1 MTRFLWDKFSK
12 DYLETFLASCGD
24 VKTSLDVTAE
34 TQEIDVYFRPTSPK
48 IPPELGLLGRLAQ
61 TPCLLEP
68 YRNPVT
74 IEGILACLSK
84 LLTVREQLQREAHR
98 NQQPLLAENIPRLWI
113 ITPTASQRIITA
125 FSALNHPDWGEGIY
139 FLPPAL
145 TTSLI
150 VLHQLPE
157 TPETLWL
164 RLLGRGGT
172 RSRAIDELEA
182 LSPSHPFKSASLKLL
197 YNLSR
202 NLQALPKRTHEERK
216 FIMRLAP
223 LYEQDR
229 EKAIQ
234 QGEAIGLQKGRIEG
248 IQQGEA
254 IGLQKEASKLVLRQL
269 KRRFGELPPHIT
281 ETIQKLSVEKLEDLG
296 EALLDF
302 ETQAD
307 LINWLN

>member
-1 MTRFLWDKFSK
+1 
-12 DYLETFLASCGD
+12 
-24 VKTSLDVTAE
+24 
-34 TQEIDVYFRPTSPK
+34 VYFRPTSPE

-74 IEGILACLSK
+74 IEGIIACLSK
-84 LLTVREQLQREAHR
+84 LFTVREQLQREAHR

-113 ITPTASQRIITA
+113 LTPTASQRIITA
-125 FSALNHPDWGEGIY
+125 FSALNNPDWGEGIY

-145 TTSLI
+145 TTAII

-172 RSRAIDELEA
+172 RTRAIDELEA

-202 NLQALPKRTHEERK
+202 NLQALPKRTQEERK

-229 EKAIQ
+229 EAAIQ

-254 IGLQKEASKLVLRQL
+254 IGLQKGEAKVVLRL
-269 KRRFGELPPHIT
+269 LNRRFGQLPPHIT

-302 ETQAD
+302 ESQAD

>member
-1 MTRFLWDKFSK
+1 M
-12 DYLETFLASCGD
+12 
-24 VKTSLDVTAE
+24 TAE

-74 IEGILACLSK
+74 IEGIIACLSK
-84 LLTVREQLQREAHR
+84 LFTVREQLQREAHR

-113 ITPTASQRIITA
+113 LTPTASQRIITA
-125 FSALNHPDWGEGIY
+125 FSAQLNPDWGEGIY

-145 TTSLI
+145 TTALI

-172 RSRAIDELEA
+172 RTRAIDELEA
-182 LSPSHPFKSASLKLL
+182 LSSNHPFKSASLKLL

-202 NLQALPKRTHEERK
+202 NLQALPKRTQEERK

-234 QGEAIGLQKGRIEG
+234 QGEAIGLQKG
-248 IQQGEA
+248 EA
-254 IGLQKEASKLVLRQL
+254 NLVLRLL

-281 ETIQKLSVEKLEDLG
+281 ETIQKLTVEQLEDLG

-307 LINWLN
+307 LINWLNQA

>member
-1 MTRFLWDKFSK
+1 LTRFLWDKFSK
-12 DYLETFLASCGD
+12 DYLETFLASSGD

-34 TQEIDVYFRPTSPK
+34 TQEIDVYFRPTSPE

-74 IEGILACLSK
+74 IEGIIACLSK

-98 NQQPLLAENIPRLWI
+98 SQQPLLAENIPRLWI
-113 ITPTASQRIITA
+113 LTPTASQRIITA
-125 FSALNHPDWGEGIY
+125 FSALNNPDWGEGIY

-145 TTSLI
+145 TTAII

-157 TPETLWL
+157 TTETLWL

-182 LSPSHPFKSASLKLL
+182 LSSNHPFKSAALKLL

-202 NLQALPKRTHEERK
+202 NLQALPKRTQEERK

-234 QGEAIGLQKGRIEG
+234 QGEAIGLQKG
-248 IQQGEA
+248 EA
-254 IGLQKEASKLVLRQL
+254 NLVLRLL

-307 LINWLN
+307 LINWLNQA

>member
-1 MTRFLWDKFSK
+1 MK
-12 DYLETFLASCGD
+12 DYLETFLSSSGD

-34 TQEIDVYFRPTSPK
+34 TQEIDVYFRPTSPEM
-48 IPPELGLLGRLAQ
+48 PPELGLLGKLAQ

-84 LLTVREQLQREAHR
+84 LLTVREQLR
-98 NQQPLLAENIPRLWI
+98 
-113 ITPTASQRIITA
+113 
-125 FSALNHPDWGEGIY
+125 IY

-145 TTSLI
+145 NTSLI

-172 RSRAIDELEA
+172 RTRAIDELEA
-182 LSPSHPFKSASLKLL
+182 LSPHHPFKSASLKLL

-202 NLQALPKRTHEERK
+202 NLQALPKRTQEERK

-234 QGEAIGLQKGRIEG
+234 QGEAIGIQKGRIEG

-254 IGLQKEASKLVLRQL
+254 NLVLRLL

-307 LINWLN
+307 LINWLNQA

>member
-1 MTRFLWDKFSK
+1 
-12 DYLETFLASCGD
+12 
-24 VKTSLDVTAE
+24 
-34 TQEIDVYFRPTSPK
+34 VYFRPTSPE

-74 IEGILACLSK
+74 IEGIIACLSK
-84 LLTVREQLQREAHR
+84 LFTVREQLQREAHR
-98 NQQPLLAENIPRLWI
+98 HQQPLLAENIPRLWI
-113 ITPTASQRIITA
+113 LTPTASQRIITA
-125 FSALNHPDWGEGIY
+125 FSALNNPDWGEGIY

-145 TTSLI
+145 TTALI

-172 RSRAIDELEA
+172 RTRAIDELEA

-202 NLQALPKRTHEERK
+202 NLQALPKRTQEERK

-234 QGEAIGLQKGRIEG
+234 QGETKV
-248 IQQGEA
+248 
-254 IGLQKEASKLVLRQL
+254 VLRQL
-269 KRRFGELPPHIT
+269 KRRFGELAPHIT
-281 ETIQKLSVEKLEDLG
+281 EAIQKLTVEQLEDLG

-302 ETQAD
+302 KSQAD

>member
-1 MTRFLWDKFSK
+1 MK
-12 DYLETFLASCGD
+12 DYLETFLSSSGD
-24 VKTSLDVTAE
+24 VKTSLDVTAK
-34 TQEIDVYFRPTSPK
+34 TQEIDVYFRPNSPEM
-48 IPPELGLLGRLAQ
+48 PTELGLLGKLAQ

-68 YRNPVT
+68 HRNPVT

-113 ITPTASQRIITA
+113 LTPTASQRIITA

-145 TTSLI
+145 TTAII

-202 NLQALPKRTHEERK
+202 NLQALPKRTQEERK

-229 EKAIQ
+229 EAAIQ

-254 IGLQKEASKLVLRQL
+254 KVVLRL
-269 KRRFGELPPHIT
+269 LNRRFGQLPPHIT

-302 ETQAD
+302 ESQAD
-307 LINWLN
+307 LINWLNQT

>member
-12 DYLETFLASCGD
+12 DYLETFLSSSGD

-48 IPPELGLLGRLAQ
+48 IPPELGLLGKLAQ

-98 NQQPLLAENIPRLWI
+98 HQQPLLAENIPRLWI
-113 ITPTASQRIITA
+113 LTPTASQRIITA

-139 FLPPAL
+139 FLAPAL

-182 LSPSHPFKSASLKLL
+182 LSSSHPFKSAALKLL

-202 NLQALPKRTHEERK
+202 NLQALPKRTQEERK

-234 QGEAIGLQKGRIEG
+234 QGEAIGLQK
-248 IQQGEA
+248 
-254 IGLQKEASKLVLRQL
+254 EASKLVLRQL
-269 KRRFGELPPHIT
+269 KRRFGPLTPHIT

-296 EALLDF
+296 EALIDF

>member
-1 MTRFLWDKFSK
+1 MK
-12 DYLETFLASCGD
+12 DYLETFLSSSGD

-34 TQEIDVYFRPTSPK
+34 TQEIDVYFRPTSPEM
-48 IPPELGLLGRLAQ
+48 PPELGLLGKLAQ

-98 NQQPLLAENIPRLWI
+98 HQQPLLAENIPRLWI
-113 ITPTASQRIITA
+113 LTPTASQRIITA
-125 FSALNHPDWGEGIY
+125 FSGQLNPDWGEGIY

-145 TTSLI
+145 NTSLI

-172 RSRAIDELEA
+172 RTRAIDELEA
-182 LSPSHPFKSASLKLL
+182 LSPHHPFKSASLKLL

-202 NLQALPKRTHEERK
+202 NLQALPKRTQEERK

-229 EKAIQ
+229 EAAI
-234 QGEAIGLQKGRIEG
+234 QKGRIEG

-307 LINWLN
+307 LINWLNQA

>member
-12 DYLETFLASCGD
+12 DYLETFLASSGD

-34 TQEIDVYFRPTSPK
+34 TQEIDVYFRPTSPEM
-48 IPPELGLLGRLAQ
+48 PPELGLLGRLAQ

-74 IEGILACLSK
+74 IDAIIACLSK

-98 NQQPLLAENIPRLWI
+98 HQQPLLAENIPRLWI
-113 ITPTASQRIITA
+113 LTPTASQRIITA

-172 RSRAIDELEA
+172 RTRAIDELET

-202 NLQALPKRTHEERK
+202 NLQALPKRTQEERK

-229 EKAIQ
+229 EAAIQ
-234 QGEAIGLQKGRIEG
+234 QGEAKV
-248 IQQGEA
+248 
-254 IGLQKEASKLVLRQL
+254 VLRQL
-269 KRRFGELPPHIT
+269 KRRFGQLPPHIT
-281 ETIQKLSVEKLEDLG
+281 ETIQKLAVEQLEDLG

-307 LINWLN
+307 LINWLNQN

>member
-1 MTRFLWDKFSK
+1 VK
-12 DYLETFLASCGD
+12 DYLETFLSSSGD
-24 VKTSLDVTAE
+24 VKTSLDVTAK
-34 TQEIDVYFRPTSPK
+34 TQEIDVYFRPTSPEM
-48 IPPELGLLGRLAQ
+48 PPELGLLGKLAQ

-84 LLTVREQLQREAHR
+84 LFTVREQLQREAHR

-113 ITPTASQRIITA
+113 LTPTASQRIITA

-145 TTSLI
+145 TTAII

-182 LSPSHPFKSASLKLL
+182 LSSNHPFKSAALKLL

-202 NLQALPKRTHEERK
+202 NLQALPKRTQEERK

-229 EKAIQ
+229 EKA
-234 QGEAIGLQKGRIEG
+234 

-281 ETIQKLSVEKLEDLG
+281 ETIQKLTVEQLEDLG

-302 ETQAD
+302 ESQAD
-307 LINWLN
+307 LINWLNQA

>member
-1 MTRFLWDKFSK
+1 LTRFLWDKFSK

-113 ITPTASQRIITA
+113 LTPTASQRIITA
-125 FSALNHPDWGEGIY
+125 FSALNNPDWGEGIY

-145 TTSLI
+145 TTALI

-172 RSRAIDELEA
+172 RTRAIDELEA

-202 NLQALPKRTHEERK
+202 NLQALPKRTQEERK

-229 EKAIQ
+229 EA
-234 QGEAIGLQKGRIEG
+234 A

-254 IGLQKEASKLVLRQL
+254 IGLQKEASKLVLRL
-269 KRRFGELPPHIT
+269 LNRRFGELPPHIT

-302 ETQAD
+302 ESQAD

>member
-1 MTRFLWDKFSK
+1 LTRFLWDKFSK
-12 DYLETFLASCGD
+12 DYLETFLSSSGD

-34 TQEIDVYFRPTSPK
+34 TQEIDVYFRPTSPE

-74 IEGILACLSK
+74 IEGIIACLSK
-84 LLTVREQLQREAHR
+84 LFTVREQLQREAHR
-98 NQQPLLAENIPRLWI
+98 HQQPLLAENIPRLWI
-113 ITPTASQRIITA
+113 LTPTASQRIITA
-125 FSALNHPDWGEGIY
+125 FSALNNPDWGEGIY
-139 FLPPAL
+139 FLAPVL
-145 TTSLI
+145 TTALI

-172 RSRAIDELEA
+172 RTRAIDELEA

-202 NLQALPKRTHEERK
+202 NLQALPKRTQEERK

-229 EKAIQ
+229 EAAIQ

-254 IGLQKEASKLVLRQL
+254 IGLQKGEAKLVLRQL

>member
-1 MTRFLWDKFSK
+1 LTRFLWDKFSK
-12 DYLETFLASCGD
+12 DYLETFLSSSGD

-34 TQEIDVYFRPTSPK
+34 TQEIDVYFRPTSPE
-48 IPPELGLLGRLAQ
+48 IPPELGLLGKLAQ

-74 IEGILACLSK
+74 IEGIIACLSK
-84 LLTVREQLQREAHR
+84 LFTVREQLQREAHR
-98 NQQPLLAENIPRLWI
+98 HQQPLLAENIPRLWI
-113 ITPTASQRIITA
+113 LTPTASQRIITA
-125 FSALNHPDWGEGIY
+125 FSALNNPDWGEGIY
-139 FLPPAL
+139 FLAPAL
-145 TTSLI
+145 TTALI

-172 RSRAIDELEA
+172 RTRAIDELEA
-182 LSPSHPFKSASLKLL
+182 LSPHHPFKSASLKLL

-202 NLQALPKRTHEERK
+202 NLQALPKRTQEERK

-229 EKAIQ
+229 EA
-234 QGEAIGLQKGRIEG
+234 A

-254 IGLQKEASKLVLRQL
+254 IGLQKEASKLVLRL
-269 KRRFGELPPHIT
+269 LNRRFGELPPHIT

-302 ETQAD
+302 ESQAD
-307 LINWLN
+307 LINWLNQT

>member
-12 DYLETFLASCGD
+12 DYLETFLASSGD

-34 TQEIDVYFRPTSPK
+34 TQEIDVYFRPTSSK

-74 IEGILACLSK
+74 IDGIIACLSK
-84 LLTVREQLQREAHR
+84 LFTVREQLQREAHR

-113 ITPTASQRIITA
+113 LTPTASQRIITA
-125 FSALNHPDWGEGIY
+125 FSALNNPDWGEGIH

-145 TTSLI
+145 TTAII

-182 LSPSHPFKSASLKLL
+182 LSPHHPFKSASLKLL

-202 NLQALPKRTHEERK
+202 NLQALPKRTQEERK

-229 EKAIQ
+229 EAAI
-234 QGEAIGLQKGRIEG
+234 QKGRIEG

-254 IGLQKEASKLVLRQL
+254 NLVLRL
-269 KRRFGELPPHIT
+269 LNRRFGELPPHIT
-281 ETIQKLSVEKLEDLG
+281 ETIQKLAVEQLEDLG

>member
-1 MTRFLWDKFSK
+1 LTRFLWDKFSK
-12 DYLETFLASCGD
+12 DYLETFLASSGD
-24 VKTSLDVTAE
+24 VKTSLNVTAE
-34 TQEIDVYFRPTSPK
+34 TQEIDVYFRPTSPE
-48 IPPELGLLGRLAQ
+48 IPPELGLLGKLAQ

-113 ITPTASQRIITA
+113 LTPTASQRIITA

-145 TTSLI
+145 TTAII

-182 LSPSHPFKSASLKLL
+182 LSSNHPFKSAALKLL

-202 NLQALPKRTHEERK
+202 NLQALPKRTQEERK

-229 EKAIQ
+229 EKA
-234 QGEAIGLQKGRIEG
+234 

-281 ETIQKLSVEKLEDLG
+281 ETIQKLAVEQLEYLG

-302 ETQAD
+302 DSQAD
-307 LINWLN
+307 LINWLNQA

>member
-1 MTRFLWDKFSK
+1 LTRFLWDKFSK
-12 DYLETFLASCGD
+12 DYLETFLSSSGD

-34 TQEIDVYFRPTSPK
+34 TQEIDVYFRPTSPE
-48 IPPELGLLGRLAQ
+48 IPPELGLLGKLAQ

-74 IEGILACLSK
+74 IEGIIACLSK
-84 LLTVREQLQREAHR
+84 LFTVREQLQREAHR
-98 NQQPLLAENIPRLWI
+98 HQQPLLAENIPRLWI
-113 ITPTASQRIITA
+113 LTPTASQRIITA
-125 FSALNHPDWGEGIY
+125 FSALNNPDWGEGIY
-139 FLPPAL
+139 FLAPAL
-145 TTSLI
+145 TTALI

-172 RSRAIDELEA
+172 RTRAIDELEA

-202 NLQALPKRTHEERK
+202 NLQALPKRTQEERK

-229 EKAIQ
+229 EA
-234 QGEAIGLQKGRIEG
+234 A

-254 IGLQKEASKLVLRQL
+254 IGLQKEASKLVLRL
-269 KRRFGELPPHIT
+269 LNRRFGELPPHIT

-302 ETQAD
+302 DSQAD
-307 LINWLN
+307 LINWLNQT

>member
-1 MTRFLWDKFSK
+1 
-12 DYLETFLASCGD
+12 
-24 VKTSLDVTAE
+24 
-34 TQEIDVYFRPTSPK
+34 
-48 IPPELGLLGRLAQ
+48 
-61 TPCLLEP
+61 
-68 YRNPVT
+68 
-74 IEGILACLSK
+74 
-84 LLTVREQLQREAHR
+84 
-98 NQQPLLAENIPRLWI
+98 
-113 ITPTASQRIITA
+113 IITA

-145 TTSLI
+145 TTAII

-182 LSPSHPFKSASLKLL
+182 LSPSHPFKSAALKLL

-202 NLQALPKRTHEERK
+202 NLQALPKRTQEESK

-248 IQQGEA
+248 IQEGEA
-254 IGLQKEASKLVLRQL
+254 IGLQKGEANLVLRLL

-281 ETIQKLSVEKLEDLG
+281 ETIQKLTVEQLEDLG

-302 ETQAD
+302 ESQAD
-307 LINWLN
+307 LINWLNQA

>member
-12 DYLETFLASCGD
+12 DYLETFLSSSGD

-34 TQEIDVYFRPTSPK
+34 TQEIDVYFRPTSPE
-48 IPPELGLLGRLAQ
+48 IPPELGLLGKLAQ

-74 IEGILACLSK
+74 IEGIIACLSK

-98 NQQPLLAENIPRLWI
+98 HQQPLLAENIPRLWI
-113 ITPTASQRIITA
+113 LTPTASQRIITA
-125 FSALNHPDWGEGIY
+125 FSALNNPDWGEGIY

-145 TTSLI
+145 TTALI

-172 RSRAIDELEA
+172 RTRAIDELEA

-202 NLQALPKRTHEERK
+202 NLQALPKRTQEERK
-216 FIMRLAP
+216 FIMHLAP

-234 QGEAIGLQKGRIEG
+234 QGETKV
-248 IQQGEA
+248 
-254 IGLQKEASKLVLRQL
+254 VLRQL

-281 ETIQKLSVEKLEDLG
+281 KTIQKLSVEKLEDLG

-302 ETQAD
+302 KSQAD

>member
-1 MTRFLWDKFSK
+1 MK
-12 DYLETFLASCGD
+12 DYLETFLSSSGD
-24 VKTSLDVTAE
+24 VKTSLDVTAK
-34 TQEIDVYFRPTSPK
+34 TQEIDVYFRPNSPEM
-48 IPPELGLLGRLAQ
+48 PTELGLLGKLAQ

-113 ITPTASQRIITA
+113 LTPTASQRIITA

-202 NLQALPKRTHEERK
+202 NLQALPKRTQEESK

-234 QGEAIGLQKGRIEG
+234 QGEAIGLQKG
-248 IQQGEA
+248 EA
-254 IGLQKEASKLVLRQL
+254 NLVLRL
-269 KRRFGELPPHIT
+269 LNRRFGELPPHIT
-281 ETIQKLSVEKLEDLG
+281 ETIQKLTVEQLEDLG

-302 ETQAD
+302 KSQAD
-307 LINWLN
+307 LINWLNQA

>member
-1 MTRFLWDKFSK
+1 LTRFLWDKFSK
-12 DYLETFLASCGD
+12 DYLETFLSSSGD
-24 VKTSLDVTAE
+24 VKTSLDVTAK
-34 TQEIDVYFRPTSPK
+34 TQEIDVYFRPNSPEM
-48 IPPELGLLGRLAQ
+48 PPELGLLGKLAQ

-113 ITPTASQRIITA
+113 LTPTASQRIITA

-182 LSPSHPFKSASLKLL
+182 LSSSHPFKSASLKLL

-202 NLQALPKRTHEERK
+202 NLQALPKRTQEERK

-229 EKAIQ
+229 EAAI
-234 QGEAIGLQKGRIEG
+234 EKGRIEG

>member
-12 DYLETFLASCGD
+12 DYLETFLSSSGD
-24 VKTSLDVTAE
+24 VKTSLDVTAK
-34 TQEIDVYFRPTSPK
+34 TQEIDVYFRPTSPE
-48 IPPELGLLGRLAQ
+48 IPPELGLLGKLAQ

-74 IEGILACLSK
+74 IDGIIACLSK

-98 NQQPLLAENIPRLWI
+98 HQQPLLAENIPRLWI
-113 ITPTASQRIITA
+113 LTPTASQRIITA

-145 TTSLI
+145 TTAII

-182 LSPSHPFKSASLKLL
+182 LSSNHPFKSAALKLL

-202 NLQALPKRTHEERK
+202 NLQALPKRTQEERK

-229 EKAIQ
+229 EAAI
-234 QGEAIGLQKGRIEG
+234 QKGRIEG
-248 IQQGEA
+248 IQEGEA

-269 KRRFGELPPHIT
+269 KRRFGPLTTHIT

>member
-1 MTRFLWDKFSK
+1 MK
-12 DYLETFLASCGD
+12 DYLETFLSSSGD
-24 VKTSLDVTAE
+24 VKTSLDVTAK
-34 TQEIDVYFRPTSPK
+34 TQEIDVYFRPTSPEM
-48 IPPELGLLGRLAQ
+48 PPELGLLGRLAQ

-74 IEGILACLSK
+74 IDGIIACLSK
-84 LLTVREQLQREAHR
+84 LFTVREQLQREAHR

-145 TTSLI
+145 TTAII

-202 NLQALPKRTHEERK
+202 NLQALPKRTQEERK

>member
-12 DYLETFLASCGD
+12 DYLETFLASSGD

-34 TQEIDVYFRPTSPK
+34 TQEIDVYFRPTSPEM
-48 IPPELGLLGRLAQ
+48 PPELGLLGRLAQ

-74 IEGILACLSK
+74 IDGIIACLSK
-84 LLTVREQLQREAHR
+84 LFTVREQLQREAHR
-98 NQQPLLAENIPRLWI
+98 HQQPLLAENIPRLWI
-113 ITPTASQRIITA
+113 LTPTASQRIITA

-145 TTSLI
+145 TTAII

-172 RSRAIDELEA
+172 RTRAIDELEA

-202 NLQALPKRTHEERK
+202 NLQALPKRTQEERK

-229 EKAIQ
+229 EAAI
-234 QGEAIGLQKGRIEG
+234 QKGRIEG

-254 IGLQKEASKLVLRQL
+254 NLVLRL
-269 KRRFGELPPHIT
+269 LNRRFGELPPHIT
-281 ETIQKLSVEKLEDLG
+281 ETIQKLSVEKLEDLA

-302 ETQAD
+302 NIQAD
-307 LINWLN
+307 LINWLNQA